1 MTALT
6 EQRRSTAA
14 VLHGMHPLRGY
25 EVTWHITALP
35 ADGKGRANFL
45 VERADG
51 RIRDDVAWSLAEKE
65 IAVLSTAGV
74 QELVRRATARRT
86 R

>member
-1 MTALT
+1 MTALV
-6 EQRRSTAA
+6 EQRRGTSA

-25 EVTWHITALP
+25 DVTWHITALP
-35 ADGKGRANFL
+35 VDSTGHANFL

-51 RIRDDVAWSLAEKE
+51 RIADEVAWSLAEKE

-74 QELVRRATARRT
+74 QELVRRAAGRRA
-86 R
+86 